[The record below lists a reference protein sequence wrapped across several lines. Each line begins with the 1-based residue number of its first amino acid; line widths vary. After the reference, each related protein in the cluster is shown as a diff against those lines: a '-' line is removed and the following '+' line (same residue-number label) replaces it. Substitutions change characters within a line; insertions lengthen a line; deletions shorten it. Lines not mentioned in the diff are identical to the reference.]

1 MARVET
7 MIVRG
12 TIDNIIFYEFRGTQA
27 MRTKP
32 KKVRQTKATKSK
44 ALLFGKAVRMSA
56 ALRSNFVSLIP
67 EGDRVKSIYVLNT
80 ALLQWLGTNEP
91 SSTEVLTRLSFI
103 DKLQFNPVIPLGY
116 RLQQPIITDWSKN
129 GVVKLR
135 IPEWKSGGGGVMP
148 VDAVSVKW
156 EFVVTGCD
164 IADPYQTVRSNKT
177 EIEIPYDG
185 KLVPAQ
191 DVELPFNLIK
201 GGVHIVVTALTY
213 MVDKKGK
220 TVLRDEEAWMPVGV
234 VGSCFRPKA

>member
-27 MRTKP
+27 MRSKP
-32 KKVRQTKATKSK
+32 RKVRQTKATKAK
-44 ALLFGKAVRMSA
+44 ALLFGKAASISA
-56 ALRSNFVSLIP
+56 ALRRNFSSLIP
-67 EGDRVKSIYVLNT
+67 EDGKAKSMYLLNT
-80 ALLQWLGTNEP
+80 ALMQWLGTKES
-91 SSTEVLTRLSFI
+91 SSTKLLTRLSFI
-103 DKLQFNPVIPLGY
+103 DNLQFNTVTPLGY
-116 RLQQPIITDWSKN
+116 RLQHPIITDWSKK

-164 IADPYQTVRSNKT
+164 IADPYQKVKFNKAA
-177 EIEIPYDG
+177 IEIPYDG

-191 DVELPFNLIK
+191 EVELPFDLIE
-201 GGVHIVVTALTY
+201 GGVHIVVAALKY
-213 MVDKKGK
+213 MVDKKGR

-234 VGSCFRPKA
+234 VGSCFSSY